1 MARKQQCQKLVGVVR
16 RTGANSLC
24 FGSSVT
30 VDESSNYGFRVPCR
44 NQCEW
49 QSSFVDCRHAFS
61 ERRLMIYTTVPT

>member
-30 VDESSNYGFRVPCR
+30 VDESSNYGFRVPCQ